1 MRVGGRFRFGHT
13 RRERPSPWC
22 DQSATPHSQKAAK
35 DGAPSV
41 WFAEG
46 WATRRSGTVSA
57 VREATSRK
65 AREMAHPKLFRSMSK
80 NRSALYFAVKV
91 AHPPPPVVSVDIK
104 KTNPRST
111 SPLKCPTRSP
121 HSHGVDQ

>member
-1 MRVGGRFRFGHT
+1 MGSWGAELKKRAVCPLGGSGGH
-13 RRERPSPWC
+13 PSAIA
-22 DQSATPHSQKAAK
+22 Q
-35 DGAPSV
+35 G
-41 WFAEG
+41 
-46 WATRRSGTVSA
+46 RL
-57 VREATSRK
+57 SRK
-65 AREMAHPKLFRSMSK
+65 ARAMAHPQLFRSMSK

-121 HSHGVDQ
+121 HSHGVDQYREVAR